1 MGEGELQL
9 PLRTTASLPP
19 LSVACNIFD
28 GNFELL
34 MNIETAWIFVPGFHI
49 KNQTNRELRSHSGSP
64 TPVAGTQLLQPSV
77 PLPPGVRISRRL
89 DQEPEPGTEP
99 R

>member
-19 LSVACNIFD
+19 LTVACNIFN

-34 MNIETAWIFVPGFHI
+34 MNI
-49 KNQTNRELRSHSGSP
+49 
-64 TPVAGTQLLQPSV
+64 
-77 PLPPGVRISRRL
+77 
-89 DQEPEPGTEP
+89 
-99 R
+99 

>member
-49 KNQTNRELRSHSGSP
+49 PG
-64 TPVAGTQLLQPSV
+64 
-77 PLPPGVRISRRL
+77 LPHQW
-89 DQEPEPGTEP
+89 QEPNYSSHQYRYLLGFALAGGWTRSRSQGRNPGNP
-99 R
+99 V